1 VIALTVDAPSSAT
14 AATQLLPNQAVR
26 AISGQP
32 FTNCEGGMPKA
43 EGPEEDRDEELNPAM
58 ERQYA
63 ERRRRQMGRR
73 RVDEDTD
80 QNVDGN

>member
-1 VIALTVDAPSSAT
+1 M
-14 AATQLLPNQAVR
+14 LPNQAVV

-43 EGPEEDRDEELNPAM
+43 EGPEEDRDEVLNPAM

-73 RVDEDTD
+73 RIDEDTD
-80 QNVDGN
+80 QNVARD